1 MEHGSRP
8 PDWLALLAPLPESVT
23 VERKPVASAKQIA
36 HGTAGSIAGWQS
48 ISVNLWAPEGSRNVL
63 ITVDESGKL
72 LSAGDHVLFIRPSE
86 RDGVKITIYDHE
98 SVGGRYNDDGS
109 FQGTRWQ
116 TRNEQIVD
124 ADDDDDGET
133 TSTPSAP
140 SADDI
145 AGLNRIVADVTKRT

>member
-1 MEHGSRP
+1 MEKESRP
-8 PDWLALLAPLPESVT
+8 PEWLALLAPLPDNVA
-23 VERKPVASAKQIA
+23 VERKPVASAEQIA
-36 HGTAGSIAGWQS
+36 QGTAGPIAGWQS

-63 ITVDESGKL
+63 ITVDASGTL
-72 LSAGDHVLFIRPSE
+72 LSAGDHVLLIRPSE
-86 RDGVKITIYDHE
+86 RDGIKVTIYDHE

-116 TRNEQIVD
+116 TRTEQVVD
-124 ADDDDDGET
+124 ADDDGET

-145 AGLNRIVADVTKRT
+145 AALNRIVADVMKRT